1 MSAAS
6 LSERM
11 NGALT
16 AEAKHLKESVGSIV
30 MSDFIYGLFIF
41 ALGVTYFGIPLGSA
55 VSIILVTHA
64 STRKAHYSDPRL
76 NLFIV
81 IAVLAVAYTTISSV
95 VFGVSTVDETLRRAF
110 RIFIV
115 ILLALF
121 IGDKRIDAR
130 SLIFG
135 IATGMIIN
143 AIAYYTG
150 IAPDAYTGFLT
161 GWLGDK
167 NVSGLW
173 YAFIGL
179 LFFTYLDDRKKK
191 LLAFILFSILL
202 WETGSR
208 TSLAGYIFAL
218 LWLTFGKKIGF
229 VTKILLAA
237 FIVWAVDYLT
247 ENYAHV
253 GVFANRDGS
262 DLLRARID
270 TATLEKVSQTPWHGQ
285 GFGQAYVFLPGG
297 DSRWLFHNSF
307 YTLFV
312 EGGWIWMFA
321 VLLITLLAT
330 VFWKQRPQKGK
341 ERIIVAEAAIVLLAI
356 CSWRLGEVILT
367 IPWAIVVGIGLSYL
381 VKPEDAIAFYK
392 EQNYLRNVERP
403 EL

>member
-16 AEAKHLKESVGSIV
+16 AEAKHLKESVGRIV
-30 MSDFIYGLFIF
+30 LIDFIFGMFMFVLGTTFFGL
-41 ALGVTYFGIPLGSA
+41 PLGTI
-55 VSIILVTHA
+55 VSVLLVAHA
-64 STRKAHYSDPRL
+64 STRKSHYDDSRL

-81 IAVLAVAYTTISSV
+81 IAVLALAYASISSV
-95 VFGVSTVDETLRRAF
+95 TFGISTVDETVRRAF
-110 RIFIV
+110 RISVV

-135 IATGMIIN
+135 IATGMMFN
-143 AIAYYTG
+143 AAAYYAG

-179 LFFTYLDDRKKK
+179 LFFTYLDDKKKK
-191 LLAFILFSILL
+191 LLAFIFFSVLL

-208 TSLAGYIFAL
+208 TSLAGYMFAL
-218 LWLTFGKKIGF
+218 LWLTFGKRIGLFAKF
-229 VTKILLAA
+229 VLAI

-247 ENYAHV
+247 ENYAQA

-270 TATLEKVSQTPWHGQ
+270 AATLEKVAQTPWHGQ
-285 GFGQAYVFLPGG
+285 GLGQAYIFLPGG
-297 DSRWLFHNSF
+297 DDRRWLFHNSF

-321 VLLITLLAT
+321 VLLITLLAIF
-330 VFWKQRPQKGK
+330 FWKQQYQKGK

-367 IPWAIVVGIGLSYL
+367 IPWAITVGLGLSYL
-381 VKPEDAIAFYK
+381 LKPKDAIGYYQQQEEQQKYK
-392 EQNYLRNVERP
+392 SV
-403 EL
+403 

>member
-41 ALGVTYFGIPLGSA
+41 ALGVTYFGIPIGSA
-55 VSIILVTHA
+55 VSVILVAHA
-64 STRKAHYSDPRL
+64 STRKSHYDDPRV
-76 NLFIV
+76 NLFIA
-81 IAVLAVAYTTISSV
+81 IIVLAVAYTAISSV
-95 VFGVSTVDETLRRAF
+95 VVGISTVDETLRRTF
-110 RIFIV
+110 RISIV
-115 ILLALF
+115 IFLALF

-130 SLIFG
+130 SLVFG
-135 IATGMIIN
+135 IATGMLFN
-143 AIAYYTG
+143 AGAYYAG

-179 LFFTYLDDRKKK
+179 LFFTYLDDKKKK
-191 LLAFILFSILL
+191 LLAFILFSVLL

-208 TSLAGYIFAL
+208 TSLAGYMFAL
-218 LWLTFGKKIGF
+218 LWLTFGKKIGLF
-229 VTKILLAA
+229 AKSVLAI

-247 ENYAHV
+247 ENYAHA

-270 TATLEKVSQTPWHGQ
+270 AATLEKVAQTPWHGQ

-297 DSRWLFHNSF
+297 DRRWLFHNSF

-330 VFWKQRPQKGK
+330 VFWKQQHQKGK

-367 IPWAIVVGIGLSYL
+367 IPWAIAVGLGLSYL
-381 VKPEDAIAFYK
+381 LKPKDAIGYYQQQEEQQKYK
-392 EQNYLRNVERP
+392 SL
-403 EL
+403 

>member
-16 AEAKHLKESVGSIV
+16 AEAKHLKESAG
-30 MSDFIYGLFIF
+30 
-41 ALGVTYFGIPLGSA
+41 
-55 VSIILVTHA
+55 SIILIDFIFGMFMFAVGTPLFGVPFGVVVTVGLLVHA
-64 STRKAHYSDPRL
+64 STRKAHYGDPRL
-76 NLFIV
+76 NLFIA
-81 IAVLAVAYTTISSV
+81 IAVLAVAYAAINSV
-95 VFGVSTVDETLRRAF
+95 VFGISTVDEAFRRAI

-135 IATGMIIN
+135 IATGMMFN
-143 AIAYYTG
+143 AAAYYAG

-161 GWLGDK
+161 GWFGDK

-179 LFFTYLDDRKKK
+179 LFFTYLDDKKK
-191 LLAFILFSILL
+191 KILAFALFSVLL

-208 TSLAGYIFAL
+208 TSLAGYMFAL
-218 LWLTFGKKIGF
+218 LWLTFGKKIGLFAKF
-229 VTKILLAA
+229 VLAT

-247 ENYAHV
+247 ENYAQV

-270 TATLEKVSQTPWHGQ
+270 EATLEKVAQTPWHGQ
-285 GFGQAYVFLPGG
+285 GFGQAYVLIEGNN
-297 DSRWLFHNSF
+297 SHWLFHNSF

-312 EGGWIWMFA
+312 EGGWAWIFST
-321 VLLITLLAT
+321 LLITLLAT
-330 VFWKQRPQKGK
+330 VLWKQQHQKGK
-341 ERIIVAEAAIVLLAI
+341 ERIIIAEAAIVLLAI

-367 IPWAIVVGIGLSYL
+367 IPWAIAVGIGLSYL

-392 EQNYLRNVERP
+392 EQNT
-403 EL
+403 